1 MLIVSS
7 IRLMLDLSV
16 LRVPRP
22 CLYMLGSSSQP
33 KCFACVNLAYTRCMW
48 TLESITPDHHV
59 VLRNNELSQWHTVR
73 GEHFLEIIMRDHLIY
88 YRRSKQIR
96 CKNMINI
103 TCNQIVT
110 WYGQYHHA
118 PLISIFGAP
127 WSSSSPA
134 WHHDLHHHDL
144 HHCVFMKSSRQR
156 LLLLLWLTRLATK

>member
-1 MLIVSS
+1 MIHVRPFGLQCSEAMSVHARLVKFNPS
-7 IRLMLDLSV
+7 IPHVQNCLAPVVCERRNLSHPIITWCFETTN
-16 LRVPRP
+16 LRNGAQ
-22 CLYMLGSSSQP
+22 LGGTLSWNYYEGSS
-33 KCFACVNLAYTRCMW
+33 Y
-48 TLESITPDHHV
+48 
-59 VLRNNELSQWHTVR
+59 LS
-73 GEHFLEIIMRDHLIY
+73 

-103 TCNQIVT
+103 TCNHIVT

-134 WHHDLHHHDL
+134 WHHDLHH
-144 HHCVFMKSSRQR
+144 CVFMKSSRQR